1 MHSKSFRHI
10 AFFTILILTI
20 SLIVISF
27 GHLLNG
33 VLTIHA
39 MLPRFFI
46 LFTFLAGI
54 FTYFVYKKHQEQITS
69 ELAKL
74 YSPKLQ
80 NINIPIIHV
89 PLVICTTLA
98 SHLFGASVGREGV
111 AVQIGGTVGTFF
123 ARRKHHFE
131 ITTPAR
137 VIITTGMATGFAAL
151 FGMPLTAAFFAI
163 EITQLYKKMSA
174 KWLIIPFVGSF
185 TASQLSEKLGISH
198 LHFHLENIPFSFTTL
213 FGLVTL
219 LIILCISIIFYL
231 FLHHNLSPL
240 LKKYI
245 SDGLIRI
252 TSGALILSLIL
263 FLFQLDA
270 IKGLGST
277 LITQSFTNPSNIHFE
292 YPLLKIIFTI
302 SFLAIGFKGG
312 EVTPIFAIGAMIGA
326 LVASVFHLP
335 VTVFA
340 IIGLAVFFAG
350 TTKTYIAPLFLA
362 AEVTALP
369 IIPLVIP
376 FLVVIYFATPKI
388 GIYHTKTKKLDYSV
402 E

>member
-1 MHSKSFRHI
+1 MQSKLFRHV
-10 AFFTILILTI
+10 AFFTLLILII
-20 SLIVISF
+20 SLIVITF

-33 VLTIHA
+33 VLTMHA
-39 MLPRFFI
+39 FFPRFFI
-46 LFTFLAGI
+46 LFCFIAGA
-54 FTYFVYKKHQEQITS
+54 FTYFLYKQNQEKITH

-89 PLVICTTLA
+89 PLIICTTLA

-111 AVQIGGTVGTFF
+111 AVQIGGTIGTFF
-123 ARRKHHFE
+123 ARRKQHFS

-163 EITQLYKKMSA
+163 EITQLYKKMAA
-174 KWLIIPFVGSF
+174 KWLVIPFVGSF
-185 TASQLSEKLGISH
+185 TASQLSEKLGLTHI
-198 LHFHLENIPFSFTTL
+198 HFTLLDIPFSFTTL
-213 FGLVTL
+213 FALLVLLATL
-219 LIILCISIIFYL
+219 CVSITFYL
-231 FLHHNLSPL
+231 LLHHHLAPF
-240 LKKYI
+240 LKQHVP
-245 SDGLIRI
+245 DGLIRI
-252 TSGALILSLIL
+252 TVGAIILSCLL
-263 FLFQLDA
+263 FFFQLDA

-277 LITQSFTNPSNIHFE
+277 LITQSFILPNSIHFS
-292 YPLLKIIFTI
+292 YPILKILFTI

-312 EVTPIFAIGAMIGA
+312 EVTPVFAIGAMIGA
-326 LVASVFHLP
+326 IIATAFHLP
-335 VTVFA
+335 VPIFA
-340 IIGLAVFFAG
+340 IIGLAAFFAG

-362 AEVTALP
+362 AEITALS

-376 FLVVIYFATPKI
+376 FLVVIYFVTPKI
-388 GIYHTKTKKLDYSV
+388 GIYHTKTKKLDYSI